1 MANANNSICNFNIK
15 IKHFFHF
22 FSYNKTIIGGLL
34 KGLVIALLGEK
45 IKQLRQ
51 QRGMSL
57 TELAEKANVSKS
69 YLSTIERDIQKNPSI
84 QFLEKIAEVFGISI
98 LDLIRD
104 TDEETVQP
112 LDQDWLDL
120 IKEAMDAGIDK
131 KTFKEFLDYQKWR
144 HSQK

>member
-1 MANANNSICNFNIK
+1 M
-15 IKHFFHF
+15 
-22 FSYNKTIIGGLL
+22 
-34 KGLVIALLGEK
+34 IALLGEK
-45 IKQLRQ
+45 IKQLRK